1 MWVKLDCG
9 WYEAR
14 WIDGARAR
22 RAELLAAWAVAL
34 AWTVQHRTDGLLPS
48 GRAEALLAY
57 ALEVDRADAGKVVE
71 ALVEVGAW
79 VETESGYQI
88 ADWDQPTRDDQDRA
102 RDLANRRQAKRREV
116 SSSPEVSRRDSHAM
130 SRRDSVDVSRR
141 DTTEASRRDGHAVSR
156 SQIRE
161 EQIRSEQNRSAV
173 AHAPASAPM
182 PAPAR
187 ETVEPEQTPAVPA
200 GQHHGGVSNDDQ
212 RTILQALTRHAKLQE
227 VATADLAATIDGRR
241 LARGHSV
248 AEVCRAIDDAAAH
261 SVEGL
266 ASEALRRRIVS
277 YTDRARP
284 PVRVVAPAQSEV
296 PEQRAWKVGAL

>member
-1 MWVKLDCG
+1 VWAKLDCG

-22 RAELLAAWAVAL
+22 RADLLAAWAVAL

-48 GRAEALLAY
+48 GRVKALLAY
-57 ALEVDRADAGKVVE
+57 ALEVDRVDAGRLVE

-79 VETESGYQI
+79 IEVATGYQI

-102 RDLANRRQAKRREV
+102 RDLASRRQAKRREV
-116 SSSPEVSRRDSHAM
+116 SSSPDMSRRDSHAVSRRDSHA
-130 SRRDSVDVSRR
+130 VSRR
-141 DTTEASRRDGHAVSR
+141 DASEVSRESRHAVSR

-161 EQIRSEQNRSAV
+161 DQKRTEQNRSAV
-173 AHAPASAPM
+173 APAPTPAPV

-187 ETVEPEQTPAVPA
+187 ETVEPQTPTA
-200 GQHHGGVSNDDQ
+200 GQQQGVGISDDQ
-212 RTILQALTRHAKLQE
+212 RTILEALGRHRKLE
-227 VATADLAATIDGRR
+227 AVATADLAATIDGRR
-241 LARGHSV
+241 AARGHSV
-248 AEVCRAIDDAAAH
+248 AEVVRAIDDAAAH

-266 ASEALRRRIVS
+266 QAEALRRRVVQ

-284 PVRVVAPAQSEV
+284 PVRVVAPAQSDV
-296 PEQRAWKVGAL
+296 PVERAWKVGAL

>member
-1 MWVKLDCG
+1 MWAKLDCG
-9 WYEAR
+9 WYEAH

-22 RAELLAAWAVAL
+22 RADLLAAWAVAL

-48 GRAEALLAY
+48 GRVKALLAY
-57 ALEVDRADAGKVVE
+57 ALEVDRVDAGRLVE

-79 VETESGYQI
+79 IEVATGYQI

-102 RDLANRRQAKRREV
+102 RDLASRRQARRREV
-116 SSSPEVSRRDSHAM
+116 SASPDV

-141 DTTEASRRDGHAVSR
+141 DSHGASRESRHAVSR
-156 SQIRE
+156 SQIRA
-161 EQIRSEQNRSAV
+161 EQIRSDKSRSAV
-173 AHAPASAPM
+173 APAPAPASV

-187 ETVEPEQTPAVPA
+187 ETVETVEPEQTPAA
-200 GQHHGGVSNDDQ
+200 GQQQGAVMSPDQ
-212 RTILQALTRHAKLQE
+212 ETILASLARHPKLSS
-227 VATADLAATIDGRR
+227 VATADLAMTIDGRR
-241 LARGHSV
+241 AARGHSV
-248 AEVCRAIDDAAAH
+248 AEVVRAIDDAAAH

-266 ASEALRRRIVS
+266 AAEALRRRIVS

-296 PEQRAWKVGAL
+296 PEQRAWKVGTL

>member
-1 MWVKLDCG
+1 VWAKLDCG

-14 WIDGARAR
+14 WIDGAKAR
-22 RAELLAAWAVAL
+22 RSELLAAWAVAL

-57 ALEVDRADAGKVVE
+57 ALELDRVDAGKLAE

-79 VETESGYQI
+79 IEVASGYRI

-102 RDLANRRQAKRREV
+102 RDLASRRQARRREV
-116 SSSPEVSRRDSHAM
+116 SASPDMSRRDSHAM
-130 SRRDSVDVSRR
+130 SRRDSHGMSRRDSVDVSRR
-141 DTTEASRRDGHAVSR
+141 DGVDLSR

-161 EQIRSEQNRSAV
+161 EQIRTEQNRSAV
-173 AHAPASAPM
+173 AHAPAPAPS

-187 ETVEPEQTPAVPA
+187 ETVEPEQTQTPTA
-200 GQHHGGVSNDDQ
+200 GQHHGGMSDDQ
-212 RTILQALTRHAKLQE
+212 AAILQALTRHAKLQE

-261 SVEGL
+261 LLEGMT
-266 ASEALRRRIVS
+266 AEALRRRIVQ

-296 PEQRAWKVGAL
+296 PIERAWKVGAL

>member
-1 MWVKLDCG
+1 MWAKLDCG

-22 RAELLAAWAVAL
+22 RAELLAAWAVGL
-34 AWTVQHRTDGLLPS
+34 AWTVQHRTDGLLPV
-48 GRAEALLAY
+48 GRVDALLAY
-57 ALEVDRADAGKVVE
+57 ALEVDRADAGKLVA

-79 VETESGYQI
+79 IEVASGYRI

-102 RDLANRRQAKRREV
+102 RDLASRRQAKRREG
-116 SSSPEVSRRDSHAM
+116 SSSPDM
-130 SRRDSVDVSRR
+130 SRRDRSEVSRR

-161 EQIRSEQNRSAV
+161 EQIRTEQNRSAV
-173 AHAPASAPM
+173 AHAPAPAPM

-187 ETVEPEQTPAVPA
+187 ETVEPERTPAVPA
-200 GQHHGGVSNDDQ
+200 GQHHGGMISDDQ
-212 RTILQALTRHAKLQE
+212 RTILASLERHAKLTE

-266 ASEALRRRIVS
+266 QAEALRRRIVS

-284 PVRVVAPAQSEV
+284 PVRMVAPAQSEV